1 MAHSIPLERAGQSSE
16 IAAGI
21 AFLLSPEASFIT
33 GQILR
38 INGGIHMA

>member
-1 MAHSIPLERAGQSSE
+1 MAAGIPLERAAQSTE

-21 AFLLSPEASFIT
+21 AFLLSSEASFIT